1 MHFGRPIDWHKN
13 QSAISYR
20 SRDSYRKFTFLKKII
35 LNTHISLIDKA
46 MALKF

>member
-20 SRDSYRKFTFLKKII
+20 SRDSYRKFTFFQKQI
-35 LNTHISLIDKA
+35 LNPHISLIDRA